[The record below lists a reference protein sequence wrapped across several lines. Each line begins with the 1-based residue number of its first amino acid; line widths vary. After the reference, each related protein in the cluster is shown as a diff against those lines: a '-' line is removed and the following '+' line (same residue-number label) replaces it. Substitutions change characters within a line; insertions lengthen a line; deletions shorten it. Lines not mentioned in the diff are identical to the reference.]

1 LSLHAKTKV
10 VNVSRVWK
18 KICQKKSQILK
29 KNWGKN
35 CLNQD
40 LDVASKEN

>member
-1 LSLHAKTKV
+1 MFLEFGRKIV
-10 VNVSRVWK
+10 K
-18 KICQKKSQILK
+18 KNLNHST